1 VKPGGYRKWAAIL
14 HEIVLILC
22 KRTPDLRNNNLI
34 TALLAH
40 TFSDRIE
47 WKTENTLRDVD
58 TQVANIQELWASNDP
73 QPVINFSDELMGE
86 LRISAPWL
94 ETHSTPNSD
103 ECSTPNPPN

>member
-1 VKPGGYRKWAAIL
+1 VKPGVYRKWAAIL
-14 HEIVLILC
+14 HEIVLLLC
-22 KRTPDLRNNNLI
+22 KNAPDLRNNNLI

-40 TFSDRIE
+40 TFSDWIE

-58 TQVANIQELWASNDP
+58 IQVANIQEAWASSDP
-73 QPVINFSDELMGE
+73 QPVVNFSDELMGE

-94 ETHSTPNSD
+94 ETHPTPNPN